1 MITEAT
7 GGARI
12 RYPHTT
18 TTVTITDIGR
28 HQLEHRIRKPYPLLY
43 LQDSLAMINCL
54 VLGNKASESAI
65 MFKLSCIIFLSGPL
79 ELSQVITYNIV
90 KVLDLLL

>member
-1 MITEAT
+1 
-7 GGARI
+7 
-12 RYPHTT
+12 
-18 TTVTITDIGR
+18 
-28 HQLEHRIRKPYPLLY
+28 
-43 LQDSLAMINCL
+43 MINCL